1 MMEPIV
7 LRPRAALA
15 MAVALSTVL
24 VAAAALGWYAL
35 PADIRVLFT
44 GLQVGTLV
52 FFILVMIGFM
62 MAVGLSRVRVDE
74 AGLAIRN
81 GLRSHRVPWA
91 AVRGFRFTEHD
102 PWAYVLLDGD
112 PDQRPLM
119 AVQQT
124 DHERA
129 EQMVSRL
136 RDLLEARR

>member
-1 MMEPIV
+1 MRPLI
-7 LRPRAALA
+7 LRPRAALL
-15 MAVALSTVL
+15 MAVVLSAVL

-35 PADIRVLFT
+35 PAHIRVLFT

-74 AGLAIRN
+74 DGLAIRN
-81 GLRSHRVPWA
+81 GLRNHRIPWTA
-91 AVRGFRFTEHD
+91 IRGFRFTEHD
-102 PWAYVLLDGD
+102 PWAYVLLEGE

-119 AVQQT
+119 AVQRT

-136 RDLLEARR
+136 RDLLGARR